1 MQRRPHLQK
10 FIFRL
15 SVDVDVVNVV
25 VVVVV
30 VNVVAVD
37 VVNVVVV
44 VVVVNVVVV
53 DVVAV
58 ADEDV
63 AVTQI
68 NVAKLLSMSVFPR
81 CCCRVVECSATA
93 KAKANSP

>member
-30 VNVVAVD
+30 VV
-37 VVNVVVV
+37 
-44 VVVVNVVVV
+44 
-53 DVVAV
+53 V

-81 CCCRVVECSATA
+81 CC
-93 KAKANSP
+93 

>member
-30 VNVVAVD
+30 VVV
-37 VVNVVVV
+37 
-44 VVVVNVVVV
+44 
-53 DVVAV
+53 V

-81 CCCRVVECSATA
+81 CC
-93 KAKANSP
+93 